1 MRIRFPLIFLCSF
14 CLVAL
19 LQGQAVY
26 NGHVQDVVTQQKI
39 SGVQVQLLNSSEE
52 TVSNSFGDFL
62 IKNTAQDSILPLAQS
77 FRFFKN
83 SLIWSGEFNL
93 GLEIFSIDGK
103 RILHQPQLGKAGSFI
118 FPNLPFGIY
127 VLRVKTENGSQTFK
141 AFSDGEQTSIA
152 DADATWHRSSVV
164 PQNDTLL
171 FSKEGY
177 FERQIPLT
185 GRDTFLRVNLLK
197 KENDELNYFNEL
209 IDPIAFELVSS
220 LPSRSND
227 GGVTSVKIIYNTR
240 DELMYYMNTKRHPL
254 HHPFAEE
261 FLDFNQGNNVFNQ
274 TQYRE
279 NENRYLYPANLNYYK
294 DLDKYVLHFVSAN
307 EMSCENI
314 KILMDKILATSYLGD
329 KLFLLANR
337 PEFNLCDV
345 SIITP
350 EELYEGRNYQAL
362 NLAENFGY
370 LTKVRLTDLEN
381 TYLGRRDIVLLD
393 GIPNDVS
400 VVAGII
406 TTEFQTPLSHINVLS
421 HNRNTPNMALRDG

>member
-14 CLVAL
+14 CLVGL

-152 DADATWHRSSVV
+152 DADATWHRS
-164 PQNDTLL
+164 
-171 FSKEGY
+171 
-177 FERQIPLT
+177 
-185 GRDTFLRVNLLK
+185 
-197 KENDELNYFNEL
+197 
-209 IDPIAFELVSS
+209 
-220 LPSRSND
+220 
-227 GGVTSVKIIYNTR
+227 
-240 DELMYYMNTKRHPL
+240 
-254 HHPFAEE
+254 
-261 FLDFNQGNNVFNQ
+261 
-274 TQYRE
+274 
-279 NENRYLYPANLNYYK
+279 
-294 DLDKYVLHFVSAN
+294 
-307 EMSCENI
+307 
-314 KILMDKILATSYLGD
+314 
-329 KLFLLANR
+329 
-337 PEFNLCDV
+337 
-345 SIITP
+345 
-350 EELYEGRNYQAL
+350 
-362 NLAENFGY
+362 
-370 LTKVRLTDLEN
+370 
-381 TYLGRRDIVLLD
+381 
-393 GIPNDVS
+393 
-400 VVAGII
+400 
-406 TTEFQTPLSHINVLS
+406 
-421 HNRNTPNMALRDG
+421 